1 MIIDYSV
8 IGKRIRMIRKQNRL
22 SRSQLSSMVGIST
35 GHLGHIEN
43 GSKRPTVDVL
53 IRTALSLNVSVDE
66 LLVDLD
72 LPKNENTVFKN
83 CSPREKEILEE
94 LIVAMKP
101 VLQKHISKTAGV

>member
-1 MIIDYSV
+1 M
-8 IGKRIRMIRKQNRL
+8 
-22 SRSQLSSMVGIST
+22 
-35 GHLGHIEN
+35 
-43 GSKRPTVDVL
+43 
-53 IRTALSLNVSVDE
+53 DE

-101 VLQKHISKTAGV
+101 VFAETYQQNSRGINGVRCIPLLLGF

>member
-22 SRSQLSSMVGIST
+22 SRSQLSSMLGIST
-35 GHLGHIEN
+35 GHLGHIEA
-43 GSKRPTVDVL
+43 GSKRPTVEVL
-53 IRTALSLNVSVDE
+53 IRIAVCLDVSVDA

-83 CSPREKEILEE
+83 CSPKEKEILEE

-101 VLQKHISKTAGV
+101 VLQKHISKTARV